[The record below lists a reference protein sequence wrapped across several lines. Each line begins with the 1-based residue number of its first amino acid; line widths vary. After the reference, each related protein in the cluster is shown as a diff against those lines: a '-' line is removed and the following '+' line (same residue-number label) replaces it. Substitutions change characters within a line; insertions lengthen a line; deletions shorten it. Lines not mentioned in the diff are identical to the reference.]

1 MLHSDYTVGCD
12 AHKHFS
18 LFTVLDERG
27 ELVLRTRVGHVSGAI
42 HAFLSQFPEGTPV
55 ALETVGNWYWIVDEI
70 EEAGCIPLLAHAA
83 KAKVMM
89 GNVHK
94 TDKLDAHGLAT
105 LLYLGKLPSVW
116 IPPAEVRDERELPRT
131 RMTFAQHRTRVKN
144 RIRSTLAKYALSLD
158 TASDIFAPK
167 WRPDLEAAL
176 QRLPK
181 ETNRCVAQQLQLLDA
196 LSDHIRQLED
206 RIVERIRTTPTM
218 QLIQTVPGPAKILA
232 IVIDREVG
240 SIDRFQAPKHFTSYC
255 GLVPKLSA
263 SAGRAHYGR
272 MVTPSRCPAGK
283 QCNTYLKWAF
293 REAPRSAAEWA
304 SKLPTS
310 SSVTAIT
317 PIGERNTSSISTS
330 APAGAKA
337 MPSPSG
343 PPLATWRR
351 PPIGC
356 SQSVNPTGS
365 RPTGLRQGR
374 SPLSRSARDR
384 SAPNKVPRSWRYGSA
399 EIREMIGPPLA
410 NVLMPL

>member
-1 MLHSDYTVGCD
+1 MVHSDYTVGCD

-27 ELVLRTRVGHVSGAI
+27 ELVQRTRVGHAPGAI
-42 HAFLSQFPEGTPV
+42 GAFLSQFPEGTPV

-70 EEAGCIPLLAHAA
+70 EAAGCIPLLAHAA

-116 IPPAEVRDERELPRT
+116 IPPAQVRDERELPRT
-131 RMTFAQHRTRVKN
+131 RMTFTQHRTRVKN

-158 TASDIFAPK
+158 TASDIFAQK
-167 WRPDLEAAL
+167 WRPELEITL
-176 QRLPK
+176 QRLPE
-181 ETNRCVAQQLQLLDA
+181 ETERCALQQLQVLGA
-196 LSDHIRQLED
+196 LNEHIRQLEERIVD
-206 RIVERIRTTPTM
+206 RIQATLTI

-272 MVTPSRCPAGK
+272 MVK

-293 REAPRSAAEWA
+293 IEAANVIVRHRHHPNWRKKYVAHLYERTKRRKGHAVAVGATARYLAEATYWVLKKSEPYREPPHW
-304 SKLPTS
+304 
-310 SSVTAIT
+310 
-317 PIGERNTSSISTS
+317 
-330 APAGAKA
+330 APAGKN
-337 MPSPSG
+337 SPVS
-343 PPLATWRR
+343 L
-351 PPIGC
+351 
-356 SQSVNPTGS
+356 SQGQV
-365 RPTGLRQGR
+365 R
-374 SPLSRSARDR
+374 A
-384 SAPNKVPRSWRYGSA
+384 
-399 EIREMIGPPLA
+399 
-410 NVLMPL
+410 